1 MVELVQALESYSSH
15 LERSFVQITL
25 PPPSNNGSVS
35 PTFDLSPSYVTSLD
49 DEFSRVYKEYMRRVA
64 LVKTI
69 SEEIVNLW
77 AELGTPQA
85 QTDPTIVK
93 HYREAP
99 EQLGLHA
106 TDIDNLEKRR
116 DRLIEEKR
124 ARERKLKELKTTV
137 EALWVRLGVEESD
150 RKRFVS
156 GNRGCGLRAINEFEA
171 ELDRLNELKR
181 QNLHLFI
188 EDARYKLQDLWDS
201 LYFSEEE
208 MLEFTPAF
216 SDVPSDALL
225 SAHEAEIERLE
236 VLKEQRAPTLQL
248 IDKHRSL
255 IRDRDELTASSQD
268 ASRLLAKSSKG
279 EKRDPTRLLR
289 EEKMRKRIAKDLP
302 KVEAELRK
310 TLEKWEDEYGRPF
323 CVHGMRFL
331 DELAATA
338 GKGLPPRSKTPSG
351 PPPSTKV
358 MKSAPGAASRAGS
371 VMRVAPP
378 SRSDTK
384 TPGGTLR
391 RNPLVNSM
399 CTAGKYSQ
407 HSPSKIPARVPL
419 GHMQHGNNSP
429 ERRAQPV
436 SADDTN
442 TMRKVGPPARAPPP
456 KMRDLF
462 APPAPSSAIDHDAE
476 NRQYLNS
483 VSSDGNGIVRH
494 ISPED
499 VYDDRERM
507 SYITTSDLCHPGRDK
522 GPDRESRQNHRDYQN
537 PTRVDPRYQHQDQFT
552 APAEVRQISATSTI
566 TTAASGSENW
576 ETFDDASEPEV
587 DVSDAYYAKLRAAK
601 SIKRYTPDGGHTP
614 PKAGP
619 VGKKLR
625 GIYGAGGGRPHQP
638 PVIEEERNGRFVPAS
653 EAGWTD
659 EDAF

>member
-35 PTFDLSPSYVTSLD
+35 PTFDLSPSYVKSLD

-64 LVKTI
+64 LVKAI
-69 SEEIVNLW
+69 SEETVNLW

-124 ARERKLKELKTTV
+124 ARERKLKELKATV

-338 GKGLPPRSKTPSG
+338 GKSLPPRSKTPSG
-351 PPPSTKV
+351 PPPSTKT
-358 MKSAPGAASRAGS
+358 MKSAPVAASRAGS

-399 CTAGKYSQ
+399 STVGKYSQ

-436 SADDTN
+436 SADETN

-462 APPAPSSAIDHDAE
+462 APPAPSPAMDYDAE
-476 NRQYLNS
+476 NRQYMNS
-483 VSSDGNGIVRH
+483 VSSDGNGVVRH

-507 SYITTSDLCHPGRDK
+507 SYITTSTLCHPGRDK
-522 GPDRESRQNHRDYQN
+522 GPDREPRQNHRDFQN
-537 PTRVDPRYQHQDQFT
+537 STRVDPRYQHQDQFT

-625 GIYGAGGGRPHQP
+625 GMYGAGGSRSHQP